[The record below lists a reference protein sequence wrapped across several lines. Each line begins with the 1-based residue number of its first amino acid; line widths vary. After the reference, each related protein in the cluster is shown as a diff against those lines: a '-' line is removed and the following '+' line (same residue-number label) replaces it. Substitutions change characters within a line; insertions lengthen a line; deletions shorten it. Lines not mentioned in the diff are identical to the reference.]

1 MAERMGRLRA
11 KEVAKRED
19 FLKHVER
26 YLPAP
31 LLAGAQPQ
39 QVFAS

>member
-31 LLAGAQPQ
+31 LLAGADSQ
-39 QVFAS
+39 